1 MELKQLTIQTLAKFL
16 GKSPESVTE
25 LLFKKS
31 DDGTGLT
38 DELNEDAM
46 AQLEAI
52 HADHIKGTGAEALEA
67 KYNEG
72 HKAGKF
78 EALSK
83 AEDELRKQFG
93 VEGKTLKDVTAAIA
107 AKAAQEAGTED
118 KVLTHPAYMSLKTNS
133 EAEREAIKAEYEA
146 KLKAVEQQVAK
157 RDAFNRHLAKID
169 AAILEAGAV
178 MPKNPAAQATLR
190 NLFLKQYDDYDLD
203 EKETGVYLKGK
214 DGALLK
220 DKHGHPITIEQFTKE
235 AVPSYFDIATQE
247 QRQSPGNDP
256 GQPGQPAKWTKETLP
271 KSLDEFNA
279 AYGKITD
286 PKEQT
291 AFAAAYMEAN
301 QA

>member
-1 MELKQLTIQTLAKFL
+1 MEFKQLTIQTLAKFL
-16 GKSPESVTE
+16 GKSTESVAE

-31 DDGTGLT
+31 DDGTLT
-38 DELNEDAM
+38 DELNEDAQT
-46 AQLEAI
+46 QLEAI

-83 AEDELRKQFG
+83 AEAEQRKRFN
-93 VEGKTLKDVTAAIA
+93 VDGKNLNEISDAIA

-118 KVLTHPAYMSLKTNS
+118 KVLTSPTYLSLKTNG
-133 EAEREAIKAEYEA
+133 EAEREAIKAEYET
-146 KLKAVEQQVAK
+146 KLNAMEQQVAK
-157 RDAFNRHLAKID
+157 RDAFSRHLAKIN

-247 QRQSPGNDP
+247 QRQSPGNDQ
-256 GQPGQPAKWTKETLP
+256 GQPGQPTKWTKDTIP
-271 KSLDEFNA
+271 KSLEDFNA
-279 AYGKITD
+279 AYEKMTD
-286 PKEQT
+286 SAERT
-291 AFAAAYMEAN
+291 AFTKAFTEAH